1 MSTVSFISLG
11 GIGDVTKNIYV
22 YETEKDLIVVDCG
35 VGFPDDN
42 MLGVDLVL
50 PDISYLL
57 KNKNKLRGIFITH
70 AHEDHIGALPYLWP
84 KLNCPIFAT
93 KFAAYFIE
101 NKFHDFSIS
110 QKVNIVKDDFVEM
123 GDFKVS
129 YIHVNH
135 SVPDSANL
143 AIETPLGVFYH
154 GSDFKYDW
162 TPLDG
167 RFTELGK
174 ITKAADKGILCL
186 LSDCLGSE
194 REGYTLSERVVE
206 EQLTAEIGRCK
217 GKFIVTAHS
226 SDIYRWQ
233 MVVNVAK
240 KTRRKIVLLGRS
252 VEQAIDIARRL
263 RYLDLPQEM
272 IIEQKEVKK
281 YPAQTLCLLAA
292 GSQGQPE
299 SALTRIANQ
308 EHSKVRIENG
318 DSVIFSADPIPGN
331 ENMVHGV
338 IDQLT
343 KLGAT
348 VSYSEVTDRLHVS
361 GHASQEELYMLM
373 GLTKPKYFIPIG
385 GTFRQMK
392 KYAEMT
398 EKLGYQANKTFLLE
412 TGQKVIFDNNSATLG
427 EKIDLDNVLIDGLG
441 VGDVGH
447 IVLRDRQQLSKD
459 GVVVVILPIAV
470 STGKLSGEMDISS
483 RGFVYMK
490 ESEQLIRDAK
500 RVVQKQLEKNNSKVF
515 DWQFLRKKIENA
527 LSQFFYR
534 ETARR
539 PMVLPIIVEV

>member
-1 MSTVSFISLG
+1 MSTVSFVSLG

-50 PDISYLL
+50 PDISYLR
-57 KNKNKLRGIFITH
+57 KQKNKLRAIFITH

-84 KLNCPIFAT
+84 DLGCPIYGT
-93 KFAAYFIE
+93 KFAAHFIQ
-101 NKFHDFSIS
+101 NKFRDFSLHPKI
-110 QKVNIVKDDFVEM
+110 NIVENETIST

-129 YIHVNH
+129 YVHVNH

-143 AIETPLGVFYH
+143 VIETPLGIFYH

-167 RFTELGK
+167 KYTEVGK
-174 ITKAADKGILCL
+174 ITDASKKGVLCL

-206 EQLTAEIGRCK
+206 QQLEKEIDNCS

-233 MVVNVAK
+233 MVINVAK
-240 KTRRKIVLLGRS
+240 KTQRKIALLGRS
-252 VEQAIDIARRL
+252 VEQAIDIAHRL
-263 RYLDLPQEM
+263 HYLNLPEEM
-272 IIEQKEVKK
+272 LIDQREIKK
-281 YPAQTLCLLAA
+281 YPGRSVCILAA

-299 SALTRIANQ
+299 SALTRIAN
-308 EHSKVRIENG
+308 EDHTHVRIEEG
-318 DSVIFSADPIPGN
+318 DLVVFSADPIPGN

-348 VSYSEVTDRLHVS
+348 VSYSEITDQLHVS

-373 GLTKPKYFIPIG
+373 GLTRPKYFIPIG

-392 KYAEMT
+392 KYSEMT
-398 EKLGYQANKTFLLE
+398 EKLGYHKNKTFLLE
-412 TGQKVIFDNNSATLG
+412 TGQKVIFSQNGASLG
-427 EKIDLDNVLIDGLG
+427 EKIDLQNVLIDGLG

-447 IVLRDRQQLSKD
+447 IVLRDRQQLAKD
-459 GVVVVILPIAV
+459 GVVVVIIPVAV
-470 STGKLSGEMDISS
+470 SSGKLSGETDIIS

-490 ESEQLIRDAK
+490 DSEILMKDAK
-500 RVVQKQLEKNNSKVF
+500 RVVQKILDKNHSKVF
-515 DWQFLRKKIENA
+515 DWQFLRKKIEKS
-527 LSQFFYR
+527 LSEFFYK

-539 PMVLPIIVEV
+539 PMVLPMIVEV